1 MNTEETDAMR
11 LLDAR
16 LARLHADLDTRPGFE
31 ARLAAH
37 VATLAEE
44 QAAATQEANRQRIEQ
59 AYAAERA
66 AAGREARFDTVI
78 LAIAGLT
85 AALAAWRFCPVVLA
99 GLEPLLSRV
108 DPGVVGLA
116 VLPVAAGALW
126 VVLRLFGVD
135 PRRFAR
141 P

>member
-1 MNTEETDAMR
+1 MNTKETDAMR

-31 ARLAAH
+31 ARLEAH
-37 VATLAEE
+37 IAMLAE
-44 QAAATQEANRQRIEQ
+44 QHAAATQEANRQRVEQ
-59 AYAAERA
+59 AYAVERA
-66 AAGREARFDTVI
+66 AAGRDARFDAVI
-78 LAIAGLT
+78 LAIAGLA
-85 AALAAWRFCPVVLA
+85 AALAAWRFGPALLA
-99 GLEPLLSRV
+99 GLEPLLSRT

-116 VLPVAAGALW
+116 ALPVAAGALW

-135 PRRFAR
+135 PRQFAR